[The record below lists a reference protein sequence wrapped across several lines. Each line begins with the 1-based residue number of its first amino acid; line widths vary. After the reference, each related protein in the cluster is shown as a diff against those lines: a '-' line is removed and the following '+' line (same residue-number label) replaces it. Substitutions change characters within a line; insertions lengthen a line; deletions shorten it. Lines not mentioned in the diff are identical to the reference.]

1 MNDLTV
7 VEPTSADI
15 IRSRILTIRGVQ
27 VMLDRD
33 LAELYGVP
41 TKVLNQAVKRN
52 IERFPERFMFQL
64 TKDEVPD
71 LRSQIVTLNANTSLR
86 SQIVTLNKRQG
97 QHLKYMPYAF
107 TEQGIAMLSAV
118 LKSETA
124 IAVSIRIMDVF
135 VAMRRSLA
143 SLAPLLSR
151 IEATERR
158 QLKQEDAQA
167 RNEERFKLILDAMQD
182 KKFPPQ
188 KVFFD
193 GQVYDAFEQMKKFV
207 RMAKTELIIIDP
219 YFDDSVLPLIAQK
232 RPNVSVLVVKNT
244 RKNLLH
250 AVDVAQFN
258 AQYNNTLTV
267 KESVKFHD
275 RFLIIDKTT
284 LIHGMR
290 RRNALRFGGK
300 ICRRQT
306 RRAPKRPRCVAQPSW
321 QEVFRVFIPR
331 QVKYSRHTG
340 EDITGRGKRSLII
353 Q

>member
-1 MNDLTV
+1 MNDLTIA
-7 VEPTSADI
+7 EPIAADA

-27 VMLDRD
+27 VILDRD

-41 TKVLNQAVKRN
+41 TKALNQAVKRN
-52 IERFPERFMFQL
+52 IDRFPDRFMFQL
-64 TKDEVPD
+64 TKDEVSN
-71 LRSQIVTLNANTSLR
+71 LRSQIVTSNVDTSLR
-86 SQIVTLNKRQG
+86 SQIVTLNKGQG

-118 LKSETA
+118 LKSATA

-135 VAMRRSLA
+135 VAMRRALA

-193 GQVYDAFEQMKKFV
+193 GQIYDAFDQMKKFV

-219 YFDDSVLPLIAQK
+219 YFDDSVLQLIAQK
-232 RPNVSVLVVKNT
+232 RPGVSVLVVKNK
-244 RKNLLH
+244 RKDLLH
-250 AVDVAQFN
+250 AVDVARFN
-258 AQYNNTLTV
+258 AQYGNSLTV
-267 KESVKFHD
+267 KESTKFHD
-275 RFLIIDKTT
+275 RFLIIDKST
-284 LIHGMR
+284 LIHVGASL
-290 RRNALRFGGK
+290 NHLGK
-300 ICRRQT
+300 KCF
-306 RRAPKRPRCVAQPSW
+306 AFSSLDKSN
-321 QEVFRVFIPR
+321 IP
-331 QVKYSRHTG
+331 
-340 EDITGRGKRSLII
+340 DILAKV
-353 Q
+353 